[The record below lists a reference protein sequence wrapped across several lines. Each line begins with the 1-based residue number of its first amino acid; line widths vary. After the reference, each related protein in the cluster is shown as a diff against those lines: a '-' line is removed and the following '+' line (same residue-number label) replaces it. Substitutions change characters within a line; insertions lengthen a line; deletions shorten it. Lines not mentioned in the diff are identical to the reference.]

1 MKNCLGITTA
11 SLIDSKTVEL
21 KWSPNCF
28 SDSFADFQ
36 RYTTLTKNKLERRA
50 DYSWLSEL
58 VSFFSEALSFHQGI
72 KIEVGRKFRDESKSK
87 QYIIMLGTP
96 SHPENNFQKDKQL
109 IQTHI
114 KSLWLRPVLINTL
127 RILSSFQL
135 ELEKG
140 FRV

>member
-36 RYTTLTKNKLERRA
+36 RYTTLTKSKLERRA

-58 VSFFSEALSFHQGI
+58 VSFFQRLCPFIRE
-72 KIEVGRKFRDESKSK
+72 
-87 QYIIMLGTP
+87 
-96 SHPENNFQKDKQL
+96 
-109 IQTHI
+109 
-114 KSLWLRPVLINTL
+114 
-127 RILSSFQL
+127 
-135 ELEKG
+135 
-140 FRV
+140 